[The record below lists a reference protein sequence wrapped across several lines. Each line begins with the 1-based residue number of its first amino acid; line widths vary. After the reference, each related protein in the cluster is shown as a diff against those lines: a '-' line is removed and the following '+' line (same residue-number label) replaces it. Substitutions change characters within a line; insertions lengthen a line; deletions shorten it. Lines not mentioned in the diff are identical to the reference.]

1 VARVSVLGLGAMGSR
16 LATVLLERGHEVTV
30 WNRSDSERAALVV
43 AAGAARAATPA
54 EAVAASP
61 LVLMCV
67 TDYPASEEVLAAPG
81 VLDALAGRAFVQCTN
96 GTLEEV
102 RGQLERVTGAGA
114 RMLSGAIAAYPRH
127 IGGPETLILYAGDA
141 AVFGEHEAT
150 LADLAGG
157 QRYTGEDPGPM
168 NAVYVS
174 AFAFYYAALG
184 GFLEAAALA
193 QARGVPPREF
203 AAALP
208 GTAALLLDHVGDAAR
223 RIEDG
228 DFSGDQATVDIHL
241 AGSSRRLET
250 FAGLGVQ
257 SLMTGAFVEYCRQA
271 LEAGDGGEDI
281 AAVFMQITA
290 GSTPG
295 GVGPATVPDA

>member
-1 VARVSVLGLGAMGSR
+1 MAQVSVLGLGAMGGR
-16 LATVLLERGHEVTV
+16 LAEVLLERGHEVTV
-30 WNRSDSERAALVV
+30 WNRSDSERAAALE
-43 AAGAARAATPA
+43 AAGARRAASPA
-54 EAVAASP
+54 AAAAAAP

-67 TDYPASEEVLAAPG
+67 TDYPAADEVLAAPG
-81 VLDALAGRAFVQCTN
+81 VLAALAGRDFVQFTN
-96 GTLEEV
+96 GTEAQV
-102 RGQLERVTGAGA
+102 RAQLGWVQDAGA

-127 IGGPETLILYAGDA
+127 IGRPETLILYAGDA
-141 AVFGEHEAT
+141 EAFAAHAAT

-208 GTAALLLDHVGDAAR
+208 GITALLLDHVEDAAR
-223 RIEDG
+223 RIEED
-228 DFSGDQATVDIHL
+228 DYAGDQATVDIHV
-241 AGSSRRLET
+241 AGSARRLGT
-250 FAGLGVQ
+250 FAERGVQ
-257 SLMTGAFVEYCRQA
+257 AGMTAAFLEYCRQA
-271 LEAGDGGEDI
+271 AEAGDGGEDI
-281 AAVFMQITA
+281 AAVFKHLAA
-290 GSTPG
+290 GPG
-295 GVGPATVPDA
+295 A